1 MVGGYLTD
9 CQCESATHSI
19 VVRRINVN
27 NATGDAFARL
37 VGVMATLRSPEGC
50 PWDREQ
56 THQSLK
62 RNLLEET
69 YEVLEAIDGDTAHL
83 LTEEL
88 GDVLLQIIF
97 HSQIASE
104 SKKFDIAAVIEAIRS
119 KLVRRHPHVFGE
131 TKMAD
136 AKEVEANWE
145 KLKRQERANNQELTS
160 LLGNLPLQMPALA
173 YSQLMQDRASRSG
186 FDWDTVEGV
195 LDKVVEE
202 LKEID
207 QATTHEEKSAEF
219 GDLLFT
225 IVNVGRWLGVQTED
239 ALRLSNARF
248 YRRFT
253 AMEQLAS
260 EQGTAFETLS
270 LENKD
275 RLWGRV
281 KATERTSDK

>member
-1 MVGGYLTD
+1 M
-9 CQCESATHSI
+9 
-19 VVRRINVN
+19 N
-27 NATGDAFARL
+27 NAAGDAFARL
-37 VGVMATLRSPEGC
+37 VDLMAILRSPEGC

-88 GDVLLQIIF
+88 GDVLLQIMF

-104 SKKFDIAAVIEAIRS
+104 SRTFDIVDVIEAIRS

-131 TKMAD
+131 TKMTD
-136 AKEVEANWE
+136 TKEVEDNWE
-145 KLKRQERANNQELTS
+145 KLKRQERANSQELTS

-202 LKEID
+202 LEEID
-207 QATTHEEKSAEF
+207 QAATQEEKSAEF

-225 IVNVGRWLGVQTED
+225 IVNAGRWLGVQTED

-248 YRRFT
+248 YRRFM
-253 AMEQLAS
+253 AMERIAS

-270 LENKD
+270 LEKKD
-275 RLWGRV
+275 RLWGKV
-281 KATERTSDK
+281 KAIERASDK